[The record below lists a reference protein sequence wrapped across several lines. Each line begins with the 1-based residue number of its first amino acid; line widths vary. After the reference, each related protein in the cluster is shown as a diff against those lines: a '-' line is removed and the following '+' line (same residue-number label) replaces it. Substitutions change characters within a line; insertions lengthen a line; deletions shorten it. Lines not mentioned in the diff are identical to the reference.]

1 MNFSELD
8 LTWKAL
14 ADPARRQILDLL
26 KQQPQTTG
34 ELCEAFTDVTRF
46 AVMKHLNIL
55 SEAGLVVIKRRGRKR
70 WNYLNAVPLQQIYER
85 WIKPFEAQWASSLIR
100 LATHAESDLIANN
113 VKEDTMQ
120 QSHNSDVSKIRIEQA
135 INVAAP
141 REKVFKALTENV
153 SSWWGIPYLQNEAAK
168 DILLEPRVSGRLY
181 EVWSETEGAE
191 WARVTSIKENEHLEL
206 TGRLAMHGAVQCV
219 VYFNLENEGDYTIVN
234 FSHHAIGDID
244 SKTAEMFSA
253 GWDDLLNTRLRLF
266 IEKNEC
272 YGLGFPPPPNAPFLN
287 Q

>member
-1 MNFSELD
+1 MDFTELD
-8 LTWKAL
+8 PVWKAL

-26 KQQPQTTG
+26 NRQPLTTG
-34 ELCEAFTDVTRF
+34 AVCEAFTQVTRF
-46 AVMKHLNIL
+46 AVMKHLNVL
-55 SEAGLVVIKRRGRKR
+55 AEAGLIVIKRRGRER

-85 WIKPFEAQWASSLIR
+85 WIKPYEAQWATSLIR
-100 LATHAESDLIANN
+100 LATHSEGIS
-113 VKEDTMQ
+113 KEDIMQ
-120 QSHNSDVSKIRIEQA
+120 HSYESEVSKIRIEQA
-135 INVAAP
+135 IDIAAP
-141 REKVFKALTENV
+141 RDKVFKALTHHV
-153 SSWWGIPYLQNEAAK
+153 SSWWGTPYLQNEAAK
-168 DILLEPRVSGRLY
+168 DIQLEPVLSGRLY

-219 VYFNLENEGDYTIVN
+219 VYFNLQGDGDKTTVN

-244 SKTAEMFSA
+244 TQTADMFSA

-272 YGLGFPPPPNAPFLN
+272 YGLGYPPPPNAPFLN